1 MRKLRLDPDH
11 LRVETFSPA
20 RDGTGQAGTVQGYYS
35 YPNGCL
41 PPSDS
46 NDPAVDTCGY
56 ATCAGDSCWQSCNGY
71 TCGCDPVGSQQQ
83 CESDGYTFCL
93 KDMSCLA
100 QCIPPLLG

>member
-46 NDPAVDTCGY
+46 NDPAVDTCG
-56 ATCAGDSCWQSCNGY
+56 
-71 TCGCDPVGSQQQ
+71 CDPVGSQQQ